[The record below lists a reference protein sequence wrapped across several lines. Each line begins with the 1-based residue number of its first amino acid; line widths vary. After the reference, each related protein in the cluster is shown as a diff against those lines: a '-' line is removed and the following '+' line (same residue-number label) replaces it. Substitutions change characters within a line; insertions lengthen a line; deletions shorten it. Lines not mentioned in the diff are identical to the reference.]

1 MRVIITPSKRNGKAV
16 SQSNFYYCG
25 REVDIMEDYIFQIIS
40 LIIILEIVKTIKK

>member
-1 MRVIITPSKRNGKAV
+1 MRVIIASSKRNGKAV
-16 SQSNFYYCG
+16 SQSNFYYYR